1 MAKWRLRD
9 SSVLLATQDSDTA
22 ENKTDGDFVSIEC
35 EAEVQFE
42 TETTELDLLTGQAG
56 AAPEVVPGR
65 RSGTVTLRV
74 PAQGFKEGY
83 DPTTEDPGDAG
94 VIPPWLALIG
104 SAMGSNTSGI
114 GGSGTAYNTNFW
126 SGDHLAI
133 SANYTSGDVSSATS
147 TVVSVQGGNG
157 SNYAPGDLLV
167 AGTDPAE
174 LEPQVGY
181 IKSISVDDLTLFEA
195 SRNTAAASDD
205 TYGTATAYISNDE
218 QVPLTMRWVGNAS
231 ALCYRLVGMKFN
243 SVSVSMNA
251 AEVPVVEFSGQ
262 FIDFI
267 ADNQDGGLDDPS
279 NFVRVA
285 PLLGTRNGRATV
297 AGTATDG
304 LTDFS
309 LSLTCELA
317 NTPSHNADQGV
328 SEVTTVRRLVEMSV
342 TIPHDTG
349 DTIYDAGGSSANSGA
364 HEWQYRLE
372 AQSGRSFGV
381 YSGLIGSVFAALIP
395 SAKLTAVPGVTDSEG
410 TLAYSLT
417 ARAGN
422 YTGDGASAGAGN
434 SVARISLA

>member
-22 ENKTDGDFVSIEC
+22 ENTTDSDFVSIEC

-65 RSGTVTLRV
+65 RSGTVTIRV
-74 PAQGFKEGY
+74 PAQGLKEGY
-83 DPTTEDPGDAG
+83 DPTSEDPGDAG

-104 SAMGSNTSGI
+104 SAMGSNTSG
-114 GGSGTAYNTNFW
+114 
-126 SGDHLAI
+126 
-133 SANYTSGDVSSATS
+133 DVASATAGAI
-147 TVVSVQGGNG
+147 TVQPASGG
-157 SNYAPGDLLV
+157 NYAPGDLIV

-174 LEPQVGY
+174 LAPQVGY
-181 IKSISVDDLTLFEA
+181 IKSIAADVLTLFEDA
-195 SRNTAAASDD
+195 RNTAATNDD

-231 ALCYRLVGMKFN
+231 TLCYRLVGMKFS

-251 AEVPVVEFSGQ
+251 AEVPIVEFSGQ

-422 YTGDGASAGAGN
+422 YTGDGSSSGAGN